1 MSAPQYVQFWM
12 DSFHIRHIWSLPWEG
27 VSRVMLFDLELYLE
41 CRSAVNLL
49 QNYWNISHLV
59 ASTPQHVQLWMASFH
74 IFLNV
79 VLASAGYSQMG
90 ALLDLSCYRY
100 AAATRVT
107 DTLMTDNRISW
118 WCHEIET
125 YSALLALCA
134 GISTVI
140 GELPSQRPVTRSFVV
155 FFHLCLNKRLSKQ
168 SWGWWVETPLCPLW
182 RHRYVTQLLILQIE
196 QIDENSCG
204 LTYCLHGNHLFWISN
219 MSTA

>member
-1 MSAPQYVQFWM
+1 MISTMRGCVARNAV
-12 DSFHIRHIWSLPWEG
+12 WSWAISWL
-27 VSRVMLFDLELYLE
+27 SLSCDFATKLLKYITSCRVHSTT
-41 CRSAVNLL
+41 RTVVNGFFP
-49 QNYWNISHLV
+49 Y
-59 ASTPQHVQLWMASFH
+59 
-74 IFLNV
+74 FLNV

-118 WCHEIET
+118 WRHEIET

-134 GISTVI
+134 GNSSVI
-140 GELPSQRPVTRSFVV
+140 GEFPSQRPVTRSFVV

-168 SWGWWVETPLCPLW
+168 SWGWWVKTPLYPLW
-182 RHRYVTQLLILQIE
+182 RHRYVTQLLILQIV

-204 LTYCLHGNHLFWISN
+204 LTYCLHGNHLFWI
-219 MSTA
+219 